1 MSRATNDL
9 RAARDFVGLGLLV
22 MIDCVVVIVS
32 CVCLMLVINPS
43 LTMVVLIPLP
53 LLSVLFYKYLP
64 EIGRRHEAVQDHLA
78 RITARVQEN
87 IAGIRV
93 LHAFVQEETE
103 KRKFA
108 ELNQEYIRKN
118 LHVTRLFGIFTPS
131 LVFTIG
137 VAALVFLWV
146 GGKAVIAGEMTLGSF
161 VAFNGYLLM
170 LSWPM
175 MGIGFVVNLTQ
186 KGQAAMSR
194 MQEIFAAQPKVQDVA
209 VAKEDS
215 SSVSG
220 EIEFRELSFTYP
232 GAANEN
238 LKNISLHISPG
249 QIVAVVGT
257 IGSGKTT
264 LAQLIPRLYDTA
276 PDTLFIGGHPIREI
290 PLPLLRRHIGY
301 VDQEPFLFSATI
313 RENIAL
319 GRSEAS
325 DEEIDDVVR
334 RSGLLPDLDWF
345 PDGLETVVGE
355 RGVSL
360 SGGQKQ
366 RIALARALLVHPS
379 ILVLDDAFS
388 SLDAETEKNILG
400 DIREFTRNT
409 TTVIISH
416 RFSAIRGADRI
427 VMMDDGRIVEEGTH
441 DELIRLDGEYARTY
455 KNQVLAMEMRI
466 TLQ

>member
-1 MSRATNDL
+1 
-9 RAARDFVGLGLLV
+9 
-22 MIDCVVVIVS
+22 
-32 CVCLMLVINPS
+32 
-43 LTMVVLIPLP
+43 
-53 LLSVLFYKYLP
+53 
-64 EIGRRHEAVQDHLA
+64 
-78 RITARVQEN
+78 
-87 IAGIRV
+87 
-93 LHAFVQEETE
+93 
-103 KRKFA
+103 
-108 ELNQEYIRKN
+108 
-118 LHVTRLFGIFTPS
+118 
-131 LVFTIG
+131 
-137 VAALVFLWV
+137 
-146 GGKAVIAGEMTLGSF
+146 
-161 VAFNGYLLM
+161 M

-232 GAANEN
+232 GAENEN

-290 PLPLLRRHIGY
+290 PLPLLRQHIGY

-416 RFSAIRGADRI
+416 RFSAIRDADRI